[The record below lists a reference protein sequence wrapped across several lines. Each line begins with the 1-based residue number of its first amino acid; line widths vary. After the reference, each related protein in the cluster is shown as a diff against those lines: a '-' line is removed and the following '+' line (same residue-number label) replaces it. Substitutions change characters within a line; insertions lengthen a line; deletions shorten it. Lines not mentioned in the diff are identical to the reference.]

1 MSASGV
7 SGSNYVVP
15 PELQGGSIPDR
26 TYRGDSR
33 PPDEIFSNGFQYR
46 ENGTLSYD
54 SLLNF
59 ALTNNPSPYVS
70 TSRDSDVAA
79 DFAYPNG
86 WVYEIN
92 TPRDRAIDV
101 NHVLGEAS
109 PIYQESEIAV
119 AGGINAEDIIRATNA
134 ETGEVRENPYY
145 DEPVDPPTAP
155 NPSAP
160 EHDDLRR

>member
-7 SGSNYVVP
+7 SSSNYVVP

-33 PPDEIFSNGFQYR
+33 SPDEIFSNGFQYR
-46 ENGTLSYD
+46 QNGTLSYN
-54 SLLNF
+54 SLLDY
-59 ALTNNPSPYVS
+59 ASTNNASPYVS
-70 TSRDSDVAA
+70 TSRDSTVAA
-79 DFAYPNG
+79 DFADPGG

-109 PIYQESEIAV
+109 PFSQEDEIAV
-119 AGGINAEDIIRATNA
+119 AGGINAEDILRATNVN
-134 ETGEVRENPYY
+134 TGEVRENPYY
-145 DEPVDPPTAP
+145 DEPVDPPTGP

-160 EHDDLRR
+160 EHDDLK